1 MPVEV
6 VEDQLSLAGS
16 RAGESE
22 SGIGAAVVRSIPT
35 ETTRLWYCIVT
46 DCHEWHY
53 LHVYGVDTGPFPNL
67 TPEQIEDGIER
78 FAATLPAAYRMRHL
92 LDADPLHVDRSG
104 SVRD

>member
-6 VEDQLSLAGS
+6 EDQLT
-16 RAGESE
+16 RAEGRARESE
-22 SGIGAAVVRSIPT
+22 SGIGAALVSSNST
-35 ETTRLWYCIVT
+35 ETTRLWYCIAT

-104 SVRD
+104 SVSD